1 MLDHSSHCKAL
12 VHMMLLFIAH
22 LYQQHAGFFSSSKTL
37 TLPCHKACTA
47 FKVSGTMMQRSQ
59 SLCKFLHQ
67 LLQQVPARLV
77 SLPLRLTQVQT
88 HYLDPAPL
96 AIIGTESAG
105 LRLPVA
111 CVQHLLRCGHPTRV
125 LAMLLSSHAMSDS
138 VRTANIN
145 MESANAS

>member
-37 TLPCHKACTA
+37 TLPFHKACTA

-67 LLQQVPARLV
+67 LLQQVPARLA
-77 SLPLRLTQVQT
+77 SLPLQLTQVQT
-88 HYLDPAPL
+88 HYLDPPL
-96 AIIGTESAG
+96 ATIETESAG
-105 LRLPVA
+105 LRLHAA
-111 CVQHLLRCGHPTRV
+111 CVQHLLRCGHPTHV

-138 VRTANIN
+138 FRTANIN
-145 MESANAS
+145 MGGANAS